1 MPPRT
6 QSRTSSAAPADALPR
21 GCTHFKLKQLSRSV
35 SRRFDGTVGASGL
48 KTTQFSLLNH
58 VALFGPIRP
67 SDLAARMSLDASTLT
82 RNLQPL
88 VAQGWVDQVAGADA
102 RSRLITLTEAGHT
115 KWAETKRLWKQ
126 AQVGLNNHLGAER
139 VVRLHA
145 LLDECMALMA
155 AEDEGDPD
163 E

>member
-1 MPPRT
+1 MSART
-6 QSRTSSAAPADALPR
+6 RKQTAAAAPAELGPR
-21 GCTHFKLKQLSRSV
+21 GCTHFKLRQLSRSV
-35 SRRFDGTVGASGL
+35 SRRFDATVGGSGL

-58 VALFGPIRP
+58 VTLLGPIQP

-88 VAQGWVDQVAGADA
+88 VAQGWLEISAGADA
-102 RSRLITLTEAGHT
+102 RSRLIGITEAGRA
-115 KWAETKRLWKQ
+115 KWAEAKRLWKQ
-126 AQVGLNNHLGAER
+126 AQLGINDHLGPER
-139 VVRLHA
+139 VARLHA

-155 AEDEGDPD
+155 ADNEGDSD